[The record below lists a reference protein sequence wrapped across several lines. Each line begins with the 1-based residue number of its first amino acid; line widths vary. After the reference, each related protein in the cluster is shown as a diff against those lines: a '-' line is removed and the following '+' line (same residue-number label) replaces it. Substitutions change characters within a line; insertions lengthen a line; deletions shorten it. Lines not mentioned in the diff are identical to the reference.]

1 MGLKTTGTG
10 PFTFRARPIKLP
22 SPIEQHLEAAHS
34 SFVPDRVIDGG
45 DDSTWFSLKGV
56 GLLRLTPELDRIDV
70 IGGDAAIVRSNVHG
84 ATVIHHEGETYL
96 ALASDEAERVWLTD
110 TDGRIVRTFGNPNG
124 PGGSPFNVCD
134 VAYSDELLFAAA
146 GYSDDF
152 CSSCDPFQAGS
163 DGAGPAEWGPLRFGG
178 SGTDHG
184 RFQVAHGITRVPGTT
199 VLTVAD
205 RENARLESF
214 TSQGRYVGGLA
225 LPPGARPCS
234 VDYYDRFALVACL
247 EGPGGS
253 TPAPIYVFDDGNLV
267 SEINIGRDLG
277 LPGFTHIHNAAFR
290 VIENGDGSRSFF
302 VLAYAWEPGNLAI
315 LEPA

>member
-1 MGLKTTGTG
+1 LKTTGSG
-10 PFTFRARPIKLP
+10 AFTYRVRPIELP
-22 SPIEQHLEAAHS
+22 SPIGEHLEAAHS
-34 SFVPDRVIDGG
+34 AFVPDRVLDGG
-45 DDSTWFSLKGV
+45 DDSTWLSLKGV

-70 IGGDAAIVRSNVHG
+70 IGGDAAIVESNIHG
-84 ATVIHHEGETYL
+84 ATVIRREGHTYL

-134 VAYSDELLFAAA
+134 VAWSDDLLFAAN
-146 GYSDDF
+146 GYGDSVI
-152 CSSCDPFQAGS
+152 SSGDPFPAGS
-163 DGAGPAEWGPLRFGG
+163 DQAELGQWGPLRFGG
-178 SGTDHG
+178 TGSDHG

-199 VLTVAD
+199 ALTVAD

-214 TSQGRYVGGLA
+214 TSRGRYVGGLS

-234 VDYYDRFALVACL
+234 VDYDDRFALVACL

-277 LPGFTHIHNAAFR
+277 LAGFEHIHNAAFR
-290 VIENGDGSRSFF
+290 VVEGAAGSRAFF
-302 VLAYAWEPGNLAI
+302 VLAYAWDPGNLAI

>member
-1 MGLKTTGTG
+1 M
-10 PFTFRARPIKLP
+10 
-22 SPIEQHLEAAHS
+22 
-34 SFVPDRVIDGG
+34 
-45 DDSTWFSLKGV
+45 
-56 GLLRLTPELDRIDV
+56 
-70 IGGDAAIVRSNVHG
+70 
-84 ATVIHHEGETYL
+84 
-96 ALASDEAERVWLTD
+96 
-110 TDGRIVRTFGNPNG
+110 RTFGNPDG
-124 PGGSPFNVCD
+124 QGESPFNVCD
-134 VAYSDELLFAAA
+134 VAYSDDLLFAAN
-146 GYSDDF
+146 GYGDNV
-152 CSSCDPFQAGS
+152 CSTCDPFQGGS
-163 DGAGPAEWGPLRFGG
+163 DQVEQAQWGQLRFGG
-178 SGTDHG
+178 TGTDHG

-214 TSQGRYVGGLA
+214 TSRGRYVGGLP

-290 VIENGDGSRSFF
+290 VVENGPMDRAPSSFSPM
-302 VLAYAWEPGNLAI
+302 PGNRAI
-315 LEPA
+315 WQSWSRRDPRRIVAKELPMSTPIILVPGFWLGAWAWDEVAADPPGRWP

>member
-1 MGLKTTGTG
+1 LKTTGTG
-10 PFTFRARPIKLP
+10 PFTYRVRPIELP
-22 SPIEQHLEAAHS
+22 APIEQHLGAAHS
-34 SFVPDRVIDGG
+34 SFVPDRALDGG

-70 IGGDAAIVRSNVHG
+70 IGGDATIVQSNIHG
-84 ATVIHHEGETYL
+84 ATVIRHEGQAYL

-110 TDGRIVRTFGNPNG
+110 TDGRIVRTFGNPDG
-124 PGGSPFNVCD
+124 QGESPFNVCD
-134 VAYSDELLFAAA
+134 VAYSDELLFAAN
-146 GYSDDF
+146 GYSDNVI
-152 CSSCDPFQAGS
+152 STCDPFQASS
-163 DGAGPAEWGPLRFGG
+163 DQAGQARWEPLRFGG
-178 SGTDHG
+178 DGTDHG

-214 TSQGRYVGGLA
+214 TSQGRYVGGLP

-247 EGPGGS
+247 EGPSGS

-277 LPGFTHIHNAAFR
+277 LAGFTHIHNAAFR
-290 VIENGDGSRSFF
+290 VVENGAGAPTFF

>member
-10 PFTFRARPIKLP
+10 PFTFRARPIELP

-34 SFVPDRVIDGG
+34 AFVPDRAIDGG

-56 GLLRLTPELDRIDV
+56 GLLRLTPELDRIEV
-70 IGGDAAIVRSNVHG
+70 VGGDPAIVRSNVHG
-84 ATVIHHEGETYL
+84 ATAIRHEGETYL
-96 ALASDEAERVWLTD
+96 ALASDEAECVWLTD

-124 PGGSPFNVCD
+124 PGGSPFHVCD
-134 VAYSDELLFAAA
+134 VAYSDDLLFAAN
-146 GYSDDF
+146 GYGDNV
-152 CSSCDPFQAGS
+152 CSSCDPFQAG
-163 DGAGPAEWGPLRFGG
+163 DQAGEGTWGPLRFGG
-178 SGTDHG
+178 SGTAHG
-184 RFQVAHGITRVPGTT
+184 QFQVAHGITRVPGTA

-205 RENARLESF
+205 RENSRLESV
-214 TSQGRYVGGLA
+214 TPRGRYVGGLA

-277 LPGFTHIHNAAFR
+277 LAGFSHIHNAAFR
-290 VIENGDGSRSFF
+290 VVENADGSRGFF